1 MVDVDARESAQQA
14 NPGPVESLLRQS
26 TTATHRAVNAIRS
39 AEAAKANL
47 RDDINSLTTSFDKA
61 IQKSLALID
70 RLDESV
76 YSGRID
82 NAQKRAKI
90 EKEAQALIDKAHS
103 NPAENSDLRLFER
116 TVDVLK
122 DSAIGLHREYF
133 DYDETVDANDIL
145 AQKRANLKYF
155 LFHVL
160 EYTYRTNA
168 LQKSVKDKEQKMKQG
183 RMETQQLRS
192 QREGDAQRNSTFT
205 WVPHC
210 LLEDILNELSV
221 ALREFQD
228 SDAAIKTLA
237 SNVEKIVD
245 EMKDKLARGVYGETA
260 RRNPTDEATFG
271 TRRSTV
277 AATTSG
283 YTL

>member
-183 RMETQQLRS
+183 RMET
-192 QREGDAQRNSTFT
+192 
-205 WVPHC
+205 
-210 LLEDILNELSV
+210 LEDILNELSV